1 VHDKNLHTMDFAGHS
16 EKKYLGNPYNSLN
29 HGRLILFSFL
39 AWPSSS
45 FSLFASV
52 VILRPA
58 CPREKP
64 TEGNE
69 GNEES
74 KDRCFGVLEEFCR
87 APHREHRDNAGPT
100 WQGSLG
106 ARTAMSARFWLQIKF
121 TRTRLSAL
129 LFARCLN
136 RSRCIPLKSETSAV
150 SRSPDTQGCFFEGI
164 SSVEEN
170 CRAP

>member
-1 VHDKNLHTMDFAGHS
+1 
-16 EKKYLGNPYNSLN
+16 
-29 HGRLILFSFL
+29 
-39 AWPSSS
+39 
-45 FSLFASV
+45 LFASV
-52 VILRPA
+52 VILQPA

-136 RSRCIPLKSETSAV
+136 RSTCIPLKSETRAV

-170 CRAP
+170 CRAPSPRRSKRRSCHPRRRDCPDRARGSSDRGRKSRG